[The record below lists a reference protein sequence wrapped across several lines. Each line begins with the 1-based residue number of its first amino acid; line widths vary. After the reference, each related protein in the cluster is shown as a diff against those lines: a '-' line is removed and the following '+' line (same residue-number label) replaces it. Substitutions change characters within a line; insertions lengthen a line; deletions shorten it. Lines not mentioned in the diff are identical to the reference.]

1 MIITTSLTTCNQLL
15 FAHSVSLEHRVAFR
29 AQFSAG
35 TLIAPTS
42 SAYKFDQVI
51 FNDGKAYDPISGIF
65 TAPYQ
70 GVYLFTF
77 QIFTHAAERPL
88 IDIKVNGNIVTRMSA
103 ATAQANPEK
112 SAVTSVLV
120 KLLQGDRVWVETAY
134 NKDTTDIFG
143 GVHSYFTGA
152 LQYTI

>member
-42 SAYKFDQVI
+42 GAYKFDQVI

-65 TAPYQ
+65 TVPYQ
-70 GVYLFTF
+70 GVYLFAF

-88 IDIKVNGNIVTRMSA
+88 IDIKVNGNIVTRMSN
-103 ATAQANPEK
+103 ATAQANPEE

-120 KLLQGDRVWVETAY
+120 KLLQGDRVWVEAY
-134 NKDTTDIFG
+134 IGAADIFG
-143 GVHSYFTGA
+143 TVNSYFTGA